1 MPGAC
6 KEEHRGWVCAKCG
19 GEKVRSEGELGA
31 SPCGIL
37 RGILMTLDFILTAKR
52 KWQSLEE
59 KSDMI

>member
-6 KEEHRGWVCAKCG
+6 EEEPRGRVCAKCG

-31 SPCGIL
+31 SPYGIL
-37 RGILMTLDFILTAKR
+37 WGILITLDFNLTAKR